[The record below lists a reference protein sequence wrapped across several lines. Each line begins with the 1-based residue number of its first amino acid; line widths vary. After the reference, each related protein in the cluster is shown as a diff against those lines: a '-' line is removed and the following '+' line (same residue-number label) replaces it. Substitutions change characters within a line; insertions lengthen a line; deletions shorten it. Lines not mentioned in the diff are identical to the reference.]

1 MNVDGWLEAVVSNHV
16 GCDESMAIEVFLAVD
31 FQNEYD
37 AWVRMPAFSLPF
49 HLIFMTPLDF
59 LFLFFL

>member
-1 MNVDGWLEAVVSNHV
+1 
-16 GCDESMAIEVFLAVD
+16 MAIEVFLAVD